1 LHVGAMTRILIADDC
16 EVVRLGLRQTLEAQ
30 PDWEVAAEAADGKEA
45 VFKAIAS
52 RPDVA
57 VLEYALPLMN
67 GIEITQHL
75 RRRLPRTE
83 VLIFTRHE
91 DEDLVFDILNAGA
104 RGYLL
109 KSDAQRYLLEA
120 IASLAAHRP
129 FFTDKVSEALL
140 QSFLARCNRAKA
152 TLTHRERSVVQLIAE
167 GHTNRK
173 IGAYLGIGVKTVET
187 HRAAIMRKLN
197 LSSSAALVRYA
208 VRSKLVEL

>member
-1 LHVGAMTRILIADDC
+1 MTRILIADDC

-45 VFKAIAS
+45 VFKAIAAK
-52 RPDVA
+52 PDVA

-67 GIEITQHL
+67 GIEVTHHL

-129 FFTDKVSEALL
+129 FFTDKICEALL

-152 TLTHRERSVVQLIAE
+152 TLTHRERNVVQLIAE

>member
-1 LHVGAMTRILIADDC
+1 MTRILIADDC

>member
-1 LHVGAMTRILIADDC
+1 MHVGAMTRILIADDC